1 MNIYY
6 SILGINDNAS
16 IETIKSQY
24 RKLCKLYHPDLT
36 NIDSIGKMALINEA
50 YNVIKNK
57 IINRTNGEDNTS
69 SNYTDVNITR
79 HKNSEYVYY
88 KKSIEYFKKADINMA
103 FRDTNAWDITSK
115 SFDFNKSIIDF
126 KKNIYKSLYYF
137 NIVCINH
144 ENCEW
149 FCDSINKISVINKK
163 LDMIKIWEQDHKL
176 L

>member
-1 MNIYY
+1 MLVNMNIYY

-79 HKNSEYVYY
+79 HKNPEYVY
-88 KKSIEYFKKADINMA
+88 
-103 FRDTNAWDITSK
+103 
-115 SFDFNKSIIDF
+115 
-126 KKNIYKSLYYF
+126 
-137 NIVCINH
+137 
-144 ENCEW
+144 
-149 FCDSINKISVINKK
+149 
-163 LDMIKIWEQDHKL
+163 
-176 L
+176 